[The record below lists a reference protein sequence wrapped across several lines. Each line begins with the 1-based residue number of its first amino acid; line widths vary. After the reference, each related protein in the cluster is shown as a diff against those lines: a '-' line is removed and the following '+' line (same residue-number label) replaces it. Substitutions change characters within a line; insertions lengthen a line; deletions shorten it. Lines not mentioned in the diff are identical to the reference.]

1 MASKRLPFELAELQ
15 VFLAVCETRTMV
27 KAAQLLGIT
36 QPAVSNVILDLE
48 QRLGMQLFDRSIRP
62 IALTPAGTILY
73 EHATAL
79 MTEARHAETLLQ
91 RSQRGQLPIVR
102 VGLVDSVSR
111 MLSVPL
117 VSSLLKSSAQVVV
130 QTGLATAHASALLT
144 RQLDLLIGVDDQS
157 GVNDLTEVAGLERR
171 PVVREPYVLLTPGG
185 AGADLATLTHEC
197 PFIRYNLRS
206 QTGHEIERYLTRLG
220 LNPARGVQFDKPF
233 GVTASV
239 AAGLG
244 WAITTPLCLL
254 QAQVP
259 LDSCVISPL
268 PEPGLSRSLTVVN
281 RPKELGAIPRE
292 AASTAVTVIREQCQQ
307 HLRRLPS
314 WVLASMSFGDRAQT
328 PKPPISRAIT

>member
-27 KAAQLLGIT
+27 KAAQLLGIS
-36 QPAVSNVILDLE
+36 QPAVSNVILDIE

-73 EHATAL
+73 EHATVL

-117 VSSLLKSSAQVVV
+117 VSALLKSSAQVVV
-130 QTGLATAHASALLT
+130 QTGWTTAHASALLT
-144 RQLDLLIGVDDQS
+144 RQLDLLIGVDDQT
-157 GVNDLTEVAGLERR
+157 GVNGLTEVAGLERR
-171 PVVREPYVLLTPGG
+171 MVVREPYVLLTPGG
-185 AGADLATLTHEC
+185 AGADLPTLTHER

-206 QTGHEIERYLTRLG
+206 QTGHEIERYLTRLS
-220 LNPARGVQFDKPF
+220 LNPSRGVQFDEPF

-244 WAITTPLCLL
+244 WAITTPLCLMH
-254 QAQVP
+254 AQVP

-268 PEPGLSRSLTVVN
+268 PQPGLTRSLVVVN
-281 RPKELGAIPRE
+281 RPKELGRIPRE
-292 AASTAVTVIREQCQQ
+292 AASTVQRVIREQSQQ

-314 WVLASMSFGDRAQT
+314 WVLASMNFGERALA
-328 PKPPISRAIT
+328 PEHPLSHGS

>member
-1 MASKRLPFELAELQ
+1 MVSKRLPFELAELQ

-36 QPAVSNVILDLE
+36 QPAVSNVILDIE
-48 QRLGMQLFDRSIRP
+48 QRLAIQLFDRSIRP

-73 EHATAL
+73 EHATTL

-111 MLSVPL
+111 LLSVPL
-117 VSSLLKSSAQVVV
+117 VSALLKSSVQVVV

-144 RQLDLLIGVDDQS
+144 RQLDLLIGVDEQT
-157 GVNDLTEVAGLERR
+157 GANDLAEVAGLERR
-171 PVVREPYVLLTPGG
+171 TVVREPYLLLTPAG
-185 AGADLATLTHEC
+185 AGVDLTTLTHER
-197 PFIRYNLRS
+197 PLIRYNLRS

-259 LDSCVISPL
+259 VDSCVISPL
-268 PEPGLSRSLTVVN
+268 PQPGLTRSLIVVN

-292 AASTAVTVIREQCQQ
+292 AANAAVDVIREQCQR
-307 HLRRLPS
+307 HLRAFPS
-314 WVLASMSFGDRAQT
+314 WVLAAMSFGEQA
-328 PKPPISRAIT
+328 PAAKPALSRGS